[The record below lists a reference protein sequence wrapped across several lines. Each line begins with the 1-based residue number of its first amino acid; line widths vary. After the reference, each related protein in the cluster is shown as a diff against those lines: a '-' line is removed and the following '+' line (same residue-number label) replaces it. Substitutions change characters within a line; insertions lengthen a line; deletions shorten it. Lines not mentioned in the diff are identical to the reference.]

1 MFFEL
6 DTIVFPTRCEVI
18 EIVPSQHY
26 VYPIFKNGSTSLRIT
41 QKITKWRSVCNKEIE
56 QIQAPITV
64 YLRNPK
70 KRFVSGINTFVQHCL
85 RDCPELDINTI
96 LYFVKKYLFLNRHY
110 APQFYWLINL
120 ARYSTAPL
128 LFQKLDDINKIVDI
142 DSHARVTPPSD
153 NFLETVE
160 SFPWEQLELYFFLD
174 QLLIDRIGQIV
185 TFGQL
190 MNDIRNDHSELYQ
203 LLFKK
208 NIELVNVLSKT

>member
-1 MFFEL
+1 
-6 DTIVFPTRCEVI
+6 
-18 EIVPSQHY
+18 
-26 VYPIFKNGSTSLRIT
+26 
-41 QKITKWRSVCNKEIE
+41 VCNKEIE